1 MDFIEKLRFSGRKTL
16 PVLRQTQAAECGLAC
31 IGMVAGYYGHKMDM
45 LTLRK
50 KFAMSLKGSTLTD
63 VINLAGNL
71 GLVCRALRLEVEE
84 LSQLRLPAILHWDMK
99 HYVVLSEVHGDK
111 VVIHDPARGRRV
123 LKMKEVSAFFTGIA
137 LELVPQ
143 ANFEKREEKESLSM
157 LKLLGNVSGIKSAF
171 AQLMVL
177 TLALEIFGIISPF
190 YMQWV
195 LDQVL
200 VSADYDL
207 MTLLGCA
214 FIIVVLL
221 QNGITALRTWVTT
234 WFSSLLSVQWS
245 SNICA
250 HLLNLPLAWFEE
262 RHMGDIVSRFGSIN
276 NIQST
281 LTTRFIASVFD
292 GVMSIITLGIIVVY
306 SPSLALIVVGLFLAY
321 TTVRLVAFRPFRQAS
336 EDQMIANSQVQSQLI
351 ESIRGA
357 QAIMLSNKQNMRVST
372 YTNELVEATNNG
384 IKIQR
389 LTIFFSTVQGVLSG
403 VGRIVLIW
411 LAALQV
417 LDGNFSS
424 GMLMSFIT
432 FSDQFIS
439 RASGLI
445 DAFIEFRML
454 RLHGERLSDIV
465 LSEREDDM
473 LNLSGHPDPEKAVS
487 VEVKN
492 LSFRYS
498 PTEPWILQ
506 KANMLI
512 KAGES
517 VAIVGPSGQGKT
529 TLARLFLGLLRAEE
543 GMVLIDGV
551 ENVRLGMTW
560 VRHNTGSVM
569 QDDQLFAGSILDNI
583 CFFDA
588 DFDMARVEEA
598 AKIAQVHTD
607 IVAMPMGY
615 NSLVGDMGSALSG
628 GQIQRLLLARALYK
642 RPAILL
648 LDEATSHLDIYREKA
663 INDAIRQMNI
673 TRIIIAHR
681 PETIM
686 SADRIFVVANRQI
699 NEVDKA
705 TLFGGQNREMT
716 PALS

>member
-111 VVIHDPARGRRV
+111 VIIHDPARGRRV

-171 AQLMVL
+171 VQLMVL

-221 QNGITALRTWVTT
+221 QNGISALRTWVTT

-250 HLLNLPLAWFEE
+250 HLLNLPQSWFEE

-321 TTVRLVAFRPFRQAS
+321 TAVRLVAFRPFRQAS

-403 VGRIVLIW
+403 VGRIVLVW

-473 LNLSGHPDPEKAVS
+473 LNLAGHPDPEKAVS

-506 KANMLI
+506 QANMLI

-529 TLARLFLGLLRAEE
+529 TLARLFLGLLRAQE

-588 DFDMARVEEA
+588 DFDMNSVEEA

-705 TLFGGQNREMT
+705 TLFSGQNKEIT

>member
-111 VVIHDPARGRRV
+111 VIIHDPARGRRV

-171 AQLMVL
+171 VQLMVL

-250 HLLNLPLAWFEE
+250 HLLNLPQSWFEE

-321 TTVRLVAFRPFRQAS
+321 TAVRLVAFRPFRQAS

-403 VGRIVLIW
+403 VGRIVLVW

-424 GMLMSFIT
+424 GMLMTFIT

-473 LNLSGHPDPEKAVS
+473 LNLAGHPDPEKAVS

-506 KANMLI
+506 QANMLI

-529 TLARLFLGLLRAEE
+529 TLARLFLGLLRAQE

-588 DFDMARVEEA
+588 DFDMNSVEEA

-607 IVAMPMGY
+607 IVTMPMGY

-705 TLFGGQNREMT
+705 TLFSGQNKEIT

>member
-111 VVIHDPARGRRV
+111 VIIHDPARGRRV

-171 AQLMVL
+171 VQLMVL

-221 QNGITALRTWVTT
+221 QNGISALRTWVTT

-250 HLLNLPLAWFEE
+250 HLLNLPQSWFEE

-321 TTVRLVAFRPFRQAS
+321 TAVRLVAFRPFRQAS

-403 VGRIVLIW
+403 VGRIVLVW

-473 LNLSGHPDPEKAVS
+473 LNLAGHPDPEKAVS

-506 KANMLI
+506 QANMLI

-529 TLARLFLGLLRAEE
+529 TLARLFLGLLRAQE

-588 DFDMARVEEA
+588 DFDMNSVEEA

-705 TLFGGQNREMT
+705 TLFNGQNKEIT

>member
-111 VVIHDPARGRRV
+111 IIIHDPARGRRV

-171 AQLMVL
+171 VQLMVL

-221 QNGITALRTWVTT
+221 QNGISALRTWVTT

-250 HLLNLPLAWFEE
+250 HLLNLPQSWFEE

-306 SPSLALIVVGLFLAY
+306 SPSLSLIVVGLFLAY
-321 TTVRLVAFRPFRQAS
+321 TAVRLVAFRPFRQAS

-403 VGRIVLIW
+403 VGRIVLVW

-473 LNLSGHPDPEKAVS
+473 LNLAGHPDPEKAVS

-506 KANMLI
+506 QANMLI

-529 TLARLFLGLLRAEE
+529 TLARLFLGLLRAQE

-588 DFDMARVEEA
+588 DFDMNSVEEA

-705 TLFGGQNREMT
+705 TLFSGQNKEIT

>member
-111 VVIHDPARGRRV
+111 VIIHDPARGRRV

-171 AQLMVL
+171 VQLMVL

-250 HLLNLPLAWFEE
+250 HLLNLPQSWFEE

-321 TTVRLVAFRPFRQAS
+321 TAVRLVAFRPFRQAS

-403 VGRIVLIW
+403 VGRIVLVW

-473 LNLSGHPDPEKAVS
+473 LNLAGHPDPEKAVS

-506 KANMLI
+506 QANMLI

-529 TLARLFLGLLRAEE
+529 TLARLFLGLLRAQE

-588 DFDMARVEEA
+588 DFDMNSVEEA

-699 NEVDKA
+699 NEVDKS
-705 TLFGGQNREMT
+705 TLFNGQNKEIT

>member
-1 MDFIEKLRFSGRKTL
+1 MDFIEKIRFSARKSL
-16 PVLRQTQAAECGLAC
+16 PLLRQTQAAECGLAC
-31 IGMVAGYYGHKMDM
+31 IGMIAGYYGYKMDM

-50 KFAMSLKGSTLTD
+50 KYAMSLKGSTLTD
-63 VINLAGNL
+63 IINLAGHL
-71 GLVCRALRLEVEE
+71 GLVTRALRLEVEE

-99 HYVVLSEVHGDK
+99 HYIVLSEIHGDK
-111 VVIHDPARGRRV
+111 VTIHDPARGRRI
-123 LKMKEVSAFFTGIA
+123 LKIKDLAASFTGIA

-143 ANFEKREEKESLSM
+143 SDFEKREEKESLSM
-157 LKLLGNVSGIKSAF
+157 LKLLGNISGIKSVF
-171 AQLMVL
+171 AQLMIL
-177 TLALEIFGIISPF
+177 TLSLEIFGIITPF

-200 VSADYDL
+200 VSSDYNL

-245 SNICA
+245 SNICS
-250 HLLNLPLAWFEE
+250 HLLNLPQSWFEE

-281 LTTRFIASVFD
+281 LTTRFISSVFD

-306 SPSLALIVVGLFLAY
+306 SPSLSLIVVGLFLAY
-321 TTVRLVAFRPFRQAS
+321 TTVRMVAFQPFRQAS
-336 EDQMIANSQVQSQLI
+336 EDQMVANSQVQSQLI
-351 ESIRGA
+351 ESIRGS

-389 LTIFFSTVQGVLSG
+389 LSIFFTTVQGILSG

-417 LDGNFSS
+417 LDGHFSS

-465 LSEREDDM
+465 LSERETDM
-473 LNLSGHPDPEKAVS
+473 LNLSAHPDPIHAVS
-487 VEVKN
+487 VEFKN

-498 PTEPWILQ
+498 PTEPWILKQ
-506 KANMLI
+506 VNMLI
-512 KAGES
+512 HAGES

-529 TLARLFLGLLRAEE
+529 TLARLLLGLLRAEE
-543 GMVLIDGV
+543 GAIIIDGV

-560 VRHNTGSVM
+560 VRNNTGSVM

-588 DFDMARVEEA
+588 DFDMSMVEEA

-607 IVAMPMGY
+607 IIAMPMGY

-642 RPAILL
+642 KPSILL

-663 INDAIRQMNI
+663 INEAIRKMSI

-686 SADRIFVVANRQI
+686 SADRIFVVANHKI

-705 TLFGGQNREMT
+705 SLFGIQNGEMK
-716 PALS
+716 PALT

>member
-111 VVIHDPARGRRV
+111 VIIHDPARGRRV

-171 AQLMVL
+171 VQLMVL

-250 HLLNLPLAWFEE
+250 HLLNLPQSWFEE

-321 TTVRLVAFRPFRQAS
+321 TAVRLVAFRPFRQAS

-403 VGRIVLIW
+403 VGRIVLVW

-473 LNLSGHPDPEKAVS
+473 LNLAGHPDPEKAVS

-506 KANMLI
+506 QANMLI

-529 TLARLFLGLLRAEE
+529 TLARLFLGLLRAQE

-588 DFDMARVEEA
+588 DFDMNSVEEA

-705 TLFGGQNREMT
+705 TLFSGQNKEIT

>member
-1 MDFIEKLRFSGRKTL
+1 MNFIEKLRFSGRKTL
-16 PVLRQTQAAECGLAC
+16 PILRQTQAAECGLAC

-63 VINLAGNL
+63 VINLAGNV

-99 HYVVLSEVHGDK
+99 HYVVLSEVNGDK
-111 VVIHDPARGRRV
+111 AIIHDPARGRRV
-123 LKMKEVSAFFTGIA
+123 LKLKEVAAYFTGIA
-137 LELVPQ
+137 LEVVPQ

-171 AQLMVL
+171 IQLMIL

-214 FIIVVLL
+214 FIIAVLL

-250 HLLNLPLAWFEE
+250 HLLNLPQSWFEE
-262 RHMGDIVSRFGSIN
+262 RHMGDIVSRFGSIS

-321 TTVRLVAFRPFRQAS
+321 TAVRLIAFRPFRQAS

-351 ESIRGA
+351 ESIRGS

-389 LTIFFSTVQGVLSG
+389 LSILFSTVQGVLSG

-473 LNLSGHPDPEKAVS
+473 LNLAGHPEPEKAVS

-506 KANMLI
+506 HANMLI

-543 GMVLIDGV
+543 GSVLIDGV

-560 VRHNTGSVM
+560 VRNNTGSVM

-588 DFDMARVEEA
+588 EFDMANVEEA

-642 RPAILL
+642 KPAILL
-648 LDEATSHLDIYREKA
+648 LDEATSHLDVFREKA
-663 INDAIRQMNI
+663 INDAIRQMDI

-686 SADRIFVVANRQI
+686 SADRIFVVANNKI
-699 NEVDKA
+699 NEVDKT
-705 TLFGGQNREMT
+705 TLFGAPMKGMT

>member
-1 MDFIEKLRFSGRKTL
+1 MDFINKLRFSGRNTL
-16 PVLRQTQAAECGLAC
+16 PLLRQTQAAECGLAC
-31 IGMVAGYYGHKMDM
+31 IGMVAGYYGNKMDM

-50 KFAMSLKGSTLTD
+50 KYATSLKGSTLTD
-63 VINLAGNL
+63 VINLGSHLNM
-71 GLVCRALRLEVEE
+71 VCRALRLEVEE

-99 HYVVLSEVHGDK
+99 HYVVLAEVNGDK
-111 VVIHDPARGRRV
+111 AVIHDPARGKRIVR
-123 LKMKEVSAFFTGIA
+123 MKEVSSYFTGIA
-137 LELVPQ
+137 LELVPK
-143 ANFEKREEKESLSM
+143 ANFEKKEEKVSLSM
-157 LKLLGNVSGIKSAF
+157 LRLIGNVTGVKAAF
-171 AQLMVL
+171 IQLMVL
-177 TLALEIFGIISPF
+177 TLALEIFGIITPF

-207 MTLLGCA
+207 LTLLGCA
-214 FIIVVLL
+214 FIISVLL

-234 WFSSLLSVQWS
+234 WFSSMLSVQWS

-250 HLLNLPLAWFEE
+250 HLLNLPQFWFED

-292 GVMSIITLGIIVVY
+292 GVMSVATFAIIVIY
-306 SPSLALIVVGLFLAY
+306 NAHLAIIVCGLFLAY
-321 TTVRLVAFRPFRQAS
+321 STVRLVAFRPFRQAN
-336 EDQMIANSQVQSQLI
+336 EDQMIANADVQSQLI
-351 ESIRGA
+351 ESIRGS
-357 QAIMLSNKQNMRVST
+357 QAIMLNNRQNMRVAT

-384 IKIQR
+384 IRIQR
-389 LTIFFSTVQGVLSG
+389 LSILFSSVQGILSG

-411 LAALQV
+411 LAALEV
-417 LDGNFSS
+417 MDGNFTS
-424 GMLMSFIT
+424 GMLMSFIS

-465 LSEREDDM
+465 LTERETDM
-473 LNLSGHPDPEKAVS
+473 ENISNHPQASHAIPVS
-487 VEVKN
+487 VNN

-498 PTEPWILQ
+498 PAEPWILRNASLQ
-506 KANMLI
+506 I
-512 KAGES
+512 QAGES
-517 VAIVGPSGQGKT
+517 IAIVGPSGQGKT
-529 TLARLFLGLLRAEE
+529 TLARLLLGLLRAEE
-543 GMVLIDGV
+543 GSIFIDNV
-551 ENVRLGMTW
+551 ENTRLGMTW
-560 VRHNTGSVM
+560 VRQHTGSVM

-598 AKIAQVHTD
+598 AKLAQVHDD

-628 GQIQRLLLARALYK
+628 GQIQRLFLARALYK
-642 RPAILL
+642 QPALLL
-648 LDEATSHLDIYREKA
+648 LDEATSHLDVYREKA
-663 INDAIRQMNI
+663 INDAIRQMDI

-686 SADRIFVVANRQI
+686 SADRIFVVANGKI
-699 NEVDKA
+699 NEVEKS
-705 TLFGGQNREMT
+705 TLFSGAN
-716 PALS
+716 PAVEK